1 MAGVEQAPATAPSPA
16 RGPDTSSAIKK
27 PDVQRNVKEASIN
40 AEKVRQINTSLHQ
53 RQEMSAQEIGKVQ
66 QQINE
71 VVETLNKYLKFS
83 PSDLNFA
90 VDEISNRFM
99 VTVSNE
105 DTGEVIRQ
113 VPAEAVLRVAHNIEK
128 LKGLIFDKTL

>member
-1 MAGVEQAPATAPSPA
+1 M
-16 RGPDTSSAIKK
+16 
-27 PDVQRNVKEASIN
+27 
-40 AEKVRQINTSLHQ
+40 RQINTSLHE
-53 RQEMSAQEIGKVQ
+53 RQELSAQEIGKVQ

-83 PSDLNFA
+83 PSDLNFT

-113 VPAEAVLRVAHNIEK
+113 VPAEAVLRVA
-128 LKGLIFDKTL
+128 TTSRS

>member
-1 MAGVEQAPATAPSPA
+1 
-16 RGPDTSSAIKK
+16 
-27 PDVQRNVKEASIN
+27 
-40 AEKVRQINTSLHQ
+40 
-53 RQEMSAQEIGKVQ
+53 
-66 QQINE
+66 
-71 VVETLNKYLKFS
+71 
-83 PSDLNFA
+83 
-90 VDEISNRFM
+90 M

>member
-1 MAGVEQAPATAPSPA
+1 M
-16 RGPDTSSAIKK
+16 
-27 PDVQRNVKEASIN
+27 
-40 AEKVRQINTSLHQ
+40 RQINTSLHE
-53 RQEMSAQEIGKVQ
+53 RQELSAQEIGKVQ

-83 PSDLNFA
+83 PSDLNFT

>member
-1 MAGVEQAPATAPSPA
+1 M
-16 RGPDTSSAIKK
+16 
-27 PDVQRNVKEASIN
+27 QRNVKEASLN